1 MMPLVVRIKIFL
13 LMIASA
19 ASATRVDIRGGFGE
33 RRPGLEYDTAAP
45 LFDFNVLVTGV
56 HTEGQSR
63 RMAAASPNLVSRRC
77 RWSCALV
84 DHFETKCGATKSVE
98 IRRSPILDDALEKT
112 RKNKTQPETDGRAL
126 RAHRFSIEDL

>member
-1 MMPLVVRIKIFL
+1 MPLVVRIKIFL

-84 DHFETKCGATKSVE
+84 DHFENKCGATNAWAPMQVQWKFVVLQSWTT
-98 IRRSPILDDALEKT
+98 RSKKREKIKRSQRQT
-112 RKNKTQPETDGRAL
+112 GEL
-126 RAHRFSIEDL
+126 